1 MQIKAKQVLKYTLLP
16 GIIPMVKNLFS
27 SGFGYV
33 AFYMATI
40 YSAARLLPPNHAY
53 LNTHNIGRF
62 GISNVIIEAFRNLR
76 WKRSNLDQIFIFL
89 LVLSGFI
96 LLIAQFALMGFA
108 LFMQSSWAAPTGY
121 AQFLVTPDT
130 TNDIAHILMDRVFG
144 IPGMFDSCVSTG
156 QICLNGTIP
165 EGPFPFPYH
174 GALQDMLAFYSVGL
188 CAIGLIIFLYYIVA
202 IVVETAQTGTPFGRR
217 FNHVWAPIRMV
228 VALALLIP
236 ISYGMNGAQL
246 LTLNIAKW
254 GSAFATNGWNTF
266 VHTLVDASITPLG
279 TGAADLVAEP
289 EKPNP
294 NNLFQFFTVLG
305 TCKKAYMLRD
315 QVTIGAYLV
324 RDGTGAINTNRRDLT
339 GTSWDDA
346 RQFHNNGD
354 IVVVFG
360 EMNETKYRDK
370 KGGVMPWCGEII
382 LPQTDLVQA
391 GSVSIQTSYY
401 AQFIQ
406 AYWNNV
412 DTGTPTIGGVTTLPA
427 PNNRNQD
434 YFYNSADRII
444 ETALVAQNSDNAMM
458 PNEAAKNTLLNDFNN
473 RLDVAIQAAVTAQI
487 NSTSWLEELE
497 EYGWAGAGIWY
508 NRIAELNGGLI
519 AGIANLPEVRAWPL
533 VMEKVAEE
541 KGKKDKVVNAENK
554 FVPYLSDGTAV
565 ELPANLNFEYAGL
578 FASAYGLW
586 NDGNSTGL
594 AADGTPSNFTSSN
607 NALMDIMQWM
617 FGVQGLF
624 NMRENTEIHPLAQI
638 VTMGKY
644 LLEASVR
651 NLGAAAGGGIME
663 KLLSFV
669 GLPPAFA
676 QALAIMA
683 RTVGMMTLIIG
694 FVLYYV
700 VPFLPFMYFFFQVG
714 GWIKGLFEAMV
725 GLPLW
730 ALAHIRIDGDG
741 LPGTAAMN
749 GYFLLLDIFLRPILT
764 IFGMIGGIAIFAAQV
779 QVLNDIFEIVVSNL
793 TGFNSTAA
801 AVGAFPSTPVAG
813 TSAVTP
819 DPATMVGTFD
829 MARSYIDQFFYTV
842 IYAIIVY
849 MIGTA
854 SFKMVYLVPNNIMRW
869 MGSSVDGFGEISKS
883 TPEALVGTM
892 YTSSQVATNQL
903 GGAMRNLIARN

>member
-16 GIIPMVKNLFS
+16 GILPMVRDLFS

-40 YSAARLLPPNHAY
+40 YAGARLLPANHAY
-53 LNTHNIGRF
+53 VNTQNIGRF
-62 GISNVIIEAFRNLR
+62 GISSVILEAARNLNWNR
-76 WKRSNLDQIFIFL
+76 KNLDQIFIFL
-89 LVLSGFI
+89 LVLTGFI

-108 LFMQSSWAAPTGY
+108 LFMQSSYAGGGY

-165 EGPFPFPYH
+165 EGAFPLPYH

-266 VHTLVDASITPLG
+266 VHTLVDASISPLG
-279 TGAADLVAEP
+279 TSAADLVADP

-294 NNLFQFFTVLG
+294 NNLLQFYTVLG
-305 TCKKAYMLRD
+305 ACKKAYMLRD
-315 QVTIGAYLV
+315 QIEIGAYLV
-324 RDGTGAINTNRRDLT
+324 RDGVGAINTNRMDLAGST
-339 GTSWDDA
+339 WDQA

-360 EMNETKYRDK
+360 EMNETKYRSQ
-370 KGGVMPWCGEII
+370 KGGVKPWCGEIV
-382 LPQTDLVQA
+382 LPQVDLVQE

-401 AQFIQ
+401 AEFIL
-406 AYWNNV
+406 AYWNNIN
-412 DTGTPTIGGVTTLPA
+412 TGAPTIGAASTLPA
-427 PNNRNQD
+427 PNNRQQD
-434 YFYNSADRII
+434 YFFNAADRII
-444 ETALVAQNSDNAMM
+444 ETALVAQNSDDAMM
-458 PNEAAKNTLLNDFNN
+458 PNEAAKNTLLNEFNN

-487 NSTSWLEELE
+487 NSSNWLDDLE
-497 EYGWAGAGIWY
+497 DYGWAGAGIWY

-519 AGIANLPEVRAWPL
+519 AGIANVPQVRAWPL

-541 KGKKDKVVNAENK
+541 KGRKDKAMAAENR
-554 FVPYLSDGTAV
+554 FVPYLSDGAAV
-565 ELPANLNFEYAGL
+565 ELPADLNFEYAGL
-578 FASAYGLW
+578 FSSAYALW
-586 NDGNSTGL
+586 NDGNSVGL
-594 AADGTPSNFTSSN
+594 MADGTPSNFTTTSN
-607 NALMDIMQWM
+607 PLTDFIQYG
-617 FGVQGLF
+617 FGTQGLF
-624 NMRENTEIHPLAQI
+624 NMRENAEIHPLAQI

-644 LLEASVR
+644 LLEASIR
-651 NLGAAAGGGIME
+651 NLGLGALGPLGE
-663 KLLSFV
+663 KMLSFV

-676 QALAIMA
+676 QAIAIMA

-793 TGFNSTAA
+793 TGFNAPAA
-801 AVGAFPSTPVAG
+801 SLGVFPSTPVAG

-819 DPATMVGTFD
+819 DPATLAGTFD
-829 MARSYIDQFFYTV
+829 TARDYIDQFFYTV

-849 MIGTA
+849 MMGTA
-854 SFKMVYLVPNNIMRW
+854 SFKLVYLVPDNIMRW
-869 MGSSVDGFGEISKS
+869 MGSSVDGFGEIAK
-883 TPEALVGTM
+883 TPPEALVGTM

-903 GGAMRNLIARN
+903 GGAMRNLISRG